1 VHRRGSAG
9 VGGGA
14 AVQNET
20 EREVSAAKLAALR
33 EFITGCGGG
42 ETALDGWTA
51 RTETRR
57 GGSSS
62 GATDTYFF
70 SPPPDE
76 QRFRSRQE
84 VVRHLGLEA
93 NRASKRKAEEVES
106 GKRAAASAAAEL
118 DYGAQPPKSTRPRRG
133 APPPPETPRTAFVKK
148 VAAKCGEPGQ
158 RFSLIHVSC
167 STTSSPVPT

>member
-1 VHRRGSAG
+1 MLLCDGCDGAYHLYCLTPPLDGVPEGDWFCEACTAAGVTARPPVHKRGSAG

-14 AVQNET
+14 ADEENET

-62 GATDTYFF
+62 GGTDTYFF
-70 SPPPDE
+70 SPPPDA

-93 NRASKRKAEEVES
+93 NRASKRKAEEVEATS
-106 GKRAAASAAAEL
+106 VAARK
-118 DYGAQPPKSTRPRRG
+118 GRRG
-133 APPPPETPRTAFVKK
+133 E
-148 VAAKCGEPGQ
+148 
-158 RFSLIHVSC
+158 
-167 STTSSPVPT
+167 